1 MIYKVVIDATKAM
14 DALSELGIR
23 YSVRKQNHLFVD
35 AESPDGACH
44 AAFNKL
50 QDKIIS
56 EQISDEVVDYLEDEM
71 CHSVKVIKL
80 TKVRQHA

>member
-1 MIYKVVIDATKAM
+1 M
-14 DALSELGIR
+14 
-23 YSVRKQNHLFVD
+23 D

-71 CHSVKVIKL
+71 CHSVKVTKL
-80 TKVRQHA
+80 TKVRPHA